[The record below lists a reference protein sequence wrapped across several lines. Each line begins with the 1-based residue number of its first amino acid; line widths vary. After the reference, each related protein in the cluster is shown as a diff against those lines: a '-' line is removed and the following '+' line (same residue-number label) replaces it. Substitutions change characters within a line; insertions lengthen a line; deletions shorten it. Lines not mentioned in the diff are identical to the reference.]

1 MLTREHP
8 SVCAVS
14 GSEKVQQ
21 LTPEL
26 SPKKIL
32 VLAYALAYDNHFSQH
47 LYSVISLLGRSTREK
62 IASEGIA
69 GAWLSEPS
77 R

>member
-1 MLTREHP
+1 MFTHEHP
-8 SVCAVS
+8 SACAVS

-32 VLAYALAYDNHFSQH
+32 VLACALAYDNCFSQH
-47 LYSVISLLGRSTREK
+47 LYSIISLLGRNTYEK
-62 IASEGIA
+62 TAKV
-69 GAWLSEPS
+69 LQ
-77 R
+77 